1 MSGAVFLAAIGRM
14 TVRGGIVILIILPAR
29 LLLKKAPKWTV
40 CALWLIALFRLLCPV
55 SVVSP
60 ISAVPSLPIAN
71 PAALDDV
78 LPPISF
84 ELPADKAAS
93 AHYAEGVSVTV
104 RQEAPPSLYLL
115 LFWALGVLA
124 LAVWGLVSYG
134 KLRRRLRT
142 AVPVDGMENVRLADG
157 VESPFTL
164 GLLHPKIYLP
174 AGLSEA
180 ETACILH
187 HEKCHIRNLDTFWKL
202 LGYLALCMHWFN
214 PLVWLACSL
223 AGRDMELR
231 CDEAVLRKLGDEGR
245 ADYARSILSF
255 AAGLRTVSVFPAFG
269 DGDPKAR
276 IRNIARWKK
285 PKFTTVAASVLVCL
299 ALFAC
304 LLPDARAVS
313 KADSI
318 LCLGFGNGFYT
329 SVDYRLYLGNNVHSG
344 ELSLE
349 LWQDGQRLS
358 AGGMTVSEDT
368 ENLHIELEMEGGSG
382 LVHATIADDGATYET
397 DVSLP
402 LAPMSWYVGSCEEN
416 VRFAVQPGGEYILA
430 ALYYHVGAEVRVQ
443 FLDCTALTQDPAL
456 IREVGN
462 VLLVRLTLSGEA
474 EYPLTDQASGAYRP
488 RENSAVYADSI

>member
-1 MSGAVFLAAIGRM
+1 MSGAAFLAAIGRM
-14 TVRGGIVILIILPAR
+14 TVRGGIVILILLLAR

-60 ISAVPSLPIAN
+60 VSAVPSLSITN

-84 ELPADKAAS
+84 ELPADKVAS

-104 RQEAPPSLYLL
+104 RQEAPPSLYLP
-115 LFWALGVLA
+115 LFWGLGVLA

-134 KLRRRLRT
+134 KLRRTLRT
-142 AVPVDGMENVRLADG
+142 AVPVEGTENVWLADG
-157 VESPFTL
+157 IASPFTL

-174 AGLSEA
+174 AGLSES
-180 ETACILH
+180 ETACILR
-187 HEKCHIRNLDTFWKL
+187 HEKSHIRNLDTLWKL

-214 PLVWLACSL
+214 PLVWLACAL

-231 CDEAVLRKLGDEGR
+231 CDEAVLRKLDGENR
-245 ADYARSILSF
+245 ADYAQSILSF
-255 AAGLRTVSVFPAFG
+255 AAGTRPMTVFPAFSN
-269 DGDPKAR
+269 GDPKAR
-276 IRNIARWKK
+276 IRNIARWRK
-285 PKFTTVAASVLVCL
+285 PKFSAIAASILVCL

-304 LLPDARAVS
+304 LLPDAKAVS

-318 LCLGFGNGFYT
+318 LCLGLGNGRFA
-329 SVDYRLYLGNNVHSG
+329 SMDYRLYLGNNVHSG

-358 AGGMTVSEDT
+358 AGGMTVSENT
-368 ENLHIELEMEGGSG
+368 ENLHIELAMDGSSG

-402 LAPMSWYVGSCEEN
+402 LAPMSWAVGSCEEN

-430 ALYYHVGAEVRVQ
+430 ALYYDMGAEVRVR
-443 FLDCTALTQDPAL
+443 FLDCEALTQNPGL
-456 IREVGN
+456 IREIQN
-462 VLLVRLTLSGEA
+462 VLIVRLTLSGEK
-474 EYPLTDQASGAYRP
+474 EYPVTD
-488 RENSAVYADSI
+488 YAAR

>member
-1 MSGAVFLAAIGRM
+1 MSGAAFLAAIGRM
-14 TVRGGIVILIILPAR
+14 TVRGSIVILILLLAR

-55 SVVSP
+55 SIVSP
-60 ISAVPSLPIAN
+60 VSAVPSLPITN
-71 PAALDDV
+71 PAALDDF

-115 LFWALGVLA
+115 LFWGLGVLA
-124 LAVWGLVSYG
+124 LAVWGLISYG
-134 KLRRRLRT
+134 KLRRTLRA
-142 AVPVDGMENVRLADG
+142 AVPAEGAENVWLADG
-157 VESPFTL
+157 IASPFTL
-164 GLLHPKIYLP
+164 GLFSPKIYLP

-180 ETACILH
+180 ETACILR
-187 HEKCHIRNLDTFWKL
+187 HEKCHIRNLDTLWKL

-214 PLVWLACSL
+214 PLVWLACAL

-231 CDEAVLRKLGDEGR
+231 CDEAVLRKLDGENR

-255 AAGLRTVSVFPAFG
+255 AAGTRPMTVFPAFSN
-269 DGDPKAR
+269 GDPKAR
-276 IRNIARWKK
+276 IRNIARWRK
-285 PKFTTVAASVLVCL
+285 PKFSTVAASVLVCL

-304 LLPDARAVS
+304 LLPDAKAVS

-318 LCLGFGNGFYT
+318 LCLGKNSFNT
-329 SVDYRLYLGNNVHSG
+329 VDYALRLGNAVHSG

-358 AGGMTVSEDT
+358 AGGMTVSEQT
-368 ENLHIELEMEGGSG
+368 ENLHIELAMEGGSG

-402 LAPMSWYVGSCEEN
+402 SAPMIWCVGSCEEN

-430 ALYYHVGAEVRVQ
+430 ALYYSVGAEARVQ
-443 FLDCTALTQDPAL
+443 FLDCEALTQDPGR
-456 IREVGN
+456 IREIKS
-462 VLLVRLTLSGEA
+462 VLLVRLTLSSEA
-474 EYPLTDQASGAYRP
+474 EYPITDIGA
-488 RENSAVYADSI
+488 

>member
-1 MSGAVFLAAIGRM
+1 MSGAAFLAMLGRM
-14 TVRGGIVILIILPAR
+14 TVRGSIVILILLLAR

-60 ISAVPSLPIAN
+60 VSAVPSLPITN
-71 PAALDDV
+71 PAAIDDV

-104 RQEAPPSLYLL
+104 RQEAPPSLYLP
-115 LFWALGVLA
+115 LFWGLGFLA
-124 LAVWGLVSYG
+124 LAMRGLISYG
-134 KLRRRLRT
+134 KLRRMLRT
-142 AVPVDGMENVRLADG
+142 AVPVEGAENVYLADG

-174 AGLSEA
+174 AGLTEA
-180 ETACILH
+180 ETACILR
-187 HEKCHIRNLDTFWKL
+187 HEKCHIRSLDTLWKL

-214 PLVWLACSL
+214 PLVWLACAL

-231 CDEAVLRKLGDEGR
+231 CDEAVLRKLDGENR
-245 ADYARSILSF
+245 ADYAQTILSF
-255 AAGLRTVSVFPAFG
+255 AAGQRTVSVFPAFG

-276 IRNIARWKK
+276 IRNISRWRK
-285 PKFTTVAASVLVCL
+285 PKFSTVAASILVCL
-299 ALFAC
+299 ALCVC

-318 LCLGFGNGFYT
+318 LCLGKNSFNT
-329 SVDYRLYLGNNVHSG
+329 VDYALRLGNAVHSG

-349 LWQDGQRLS
+349 LWQEGQRLS
-358 AGGMTVSEDT
+358 AGGMTMTVSENT
-368 ENLHIELEMEGGSG
+368 ENLHIELTMDSGSG
-382 LVHATIADDGATYET
+382 VVHATIADDGATYET
-397 DVSLP
+397 DISLP
-402 LAPMSWYVGSCEEN
+402 AVPTLWSVGSCEEN
-416 VRFAVQPGGEYILA
+416 VRFAVSPGGEYILA
-430 ALYYHVGAEVRVQ
+430 ALYYDAGAKARVQ
-443 FLDCTALTQDPAL
+443 FLDCEDLARDPGL
-456 IREVGN
+456 IREIKN

-474 EYPLTDQASGAYRP
+474 EYPVTD
-488 RENSAVYADSI
+488 YAG